1 MSRQPTCSI
10 NCVPTEALGVCIPCT
25 CYSRTELNTENQ
37 VRVTGDQKR
46 THLALDVLCRDQSC
60 EATSLAHINWWI
72 IAVRARYES
81 FLRLILHGV
90 QQDDVLVEKEPL
102 HELTKLSYLAGG
114 KLSCDNVNATPTSY
128 TGYKLIPSPLNCRCS
143 LLISIASIMHS
154 FALSPLDVKVFIS
167 LLAHEVIENLGAAA
181 PAVCFLTIP
190 TSFYQHCRQH

>member
-1 MSRQPTCSI
+1 M
-10 NCVPTEALGVCIPCT
+10 
-25 CYSRTELNTENQ
+25 
-37 VRVTGDQKR
+37 RV
-46 THLALDVLCRDQSC
+46 
-60 EATSLAHINWWI
+60 
-72 IAVRARYES
+72 

-128 TGYKLIPSPLNCRCS
+128 TGYKLIPSPLNYRCS

-181 PAVCFLTIP
+181 PAVLYA
-190 TSFYQHCRQH
+190 S